1 MAHSKKQPISTDSF
15 VRSFRES
22 SPYIHRFRGQTFVIN
37 FGGDAL
43 ADGSIRGLVHDMAL
57 LNSLGINVVLV
68 HGAGPQIDAAL
79 SAHHLHTERVNG
91 KRVTSPEAMAVLR
104 EAVGGARLV
113 VEAALSEGQM
123 GSPMAHAGLQVVS
136 GNFIIAQPLGVL
148 NGVDY
153 QCTGQVRRVA
163 AEVIKRHLDADA
175 IVLLSPIGV
184 SPTGTL
190 FNIRAEEVA
199 VAAAIALGAA
209 KLIFYMDS
217 EGVLDAEGQLLRQI
231 TTSEIPEL
239 LQRPDIQGDLR
250 EHLQSAGIA
259 CARAVERVHLISRH
273 VDGALLRE
281 LFTRDGLGTLLSRD
295 AFEHVRQATVADIPG
310 ILELIRP
317 MEERGILVKRSRE
330 RLEMEAEKFVV
341 MERDSKI
348 IGCAAVYPYPEQ
360 GMAEVACL
368 AVDSRYQ
375 RQGRGEHLLEY
386 CQKWAQE
393 QQLKQIFV
401 LSTQTTH
408 WFLERK
414 FRQGTLQELPVP
426 KQQLY
431 NFQRR
436 SQVFFQ
442 TL

>member
-1 MAHSKKQPISTDSF
+1 MPADSF

-37 FGGDAL
+37 FGGDAI
-43 ADGSIRGLVHDMAL
+43 ADGSIRVLAHDIAL

-79 SAHHLHTERVNG
+79 QLHGLQTQRIHG
-91 KRVTSPEAMAVLR
+91 KRITSPEAMQVLR

-123 GSPMAHAGLQVVS
+123 GSPMAHAGLQVIS
-136 GNFIIAQPLGVL
+136 GNFIIAQPLGIL
-148 NGVDY
+148 DGVDY
-153 QCTGQVRRVA
+153 QSTGKVRRVA
-163 AEVIKRHLDADA
+163 SEAMERHLAADE

-209 KLIFYMDS
+209 KLVFYMD
-217 EGVLDAEGQLLRQI
+217 AEGIFDAQGNLLRQL
-231 TTSEIPEL
+231 TASEIPT
-239 LQRPDIQGDLR
+239 LQKRPDLPAEVH
-250 EHLQSAGIA
+250 EHLHSAATA
-259 CARAVERVHLISRH
+259 CAKGVERVHLISRH

-281 LFTRDGLGTLLSRD
+281 LFTRDGLGTLISRD
-295 AFEHVRQATVADIPG
+295 SFEHMRMATVTDIPG
-310 ILELIRP
+310 ILALIRP
-317 MEERGILVKRSRE
+317 LEKKGILVKRNRE
-330 RLEMEAEKFVV
+330 RLEMEADHFVV
-341 MERDSKI
+341 MERDGKI
-348 IGCAAVYPYPEQ
+348 IGCAAIYPYPEQ

-368 AVDSRYQ
+368 AVDSLYR
-375 RQGRGEHLLEY
+375 RQGRGESLLAFCEN
-386 CQKWAQE
+386 WARE
-393 QQLKQIFV
+393 RQLSRIFV

-414 FRQGTLQELPVP
+414 FRQGTLAELPVP
-426 KQQLY
+426 RQQLY

-442 TL
+442 DL

>member
-1 MAHSKKQPISTDSF
+1 MPADSF

-37 FGGDAL
+37 FGGDAI
-43 ADGSIRGLVHDMAL
+43 ADGSIRVLAHDIAL

-79 SAHHLHTERVNG
+79 QIHGLQTQRIHG
-91 KRVTSPEAMAVLR
+91 KRITSPEAMQVLR

-136 GNFIIAQPLGVL
+136 GNFIIAQPLGIL
-148 NGVDY
+148 DGVDY
-153 QCTGQVRRVA
+153 QSTGKVRRVA
-163 AEVIKRHLDADA
+163 SEVMKRHLAADE

-209 KLIFYMDS
+209 KLVFYMD
-217 EGVLDAEGQLLRQI
+217 AEGILDEQGHLLRQL
-231 TTSEIPEL
+231 TASEIPTL
-239 LQRPDIQGDLR
+239 LERDDLSTEVR
-250 EHLQSAGIA
+250 EHLHSARTV
-259 CARAVERVHLISRH
+259 CAKGVERIHLISRH

-281 LFTRDGLGTLLSRD
+281 LFTRDGLGTLISRD
-295 AFEHVRQATVADIPG
+295 SFEHMRMATVADIPG
-310 ILELIRP
+310 ILALIRP
-317 MEERGILVKRSRE
+317 LEKKGILVKRNRE
-330 RLEMEAEKFVV
+330 RLEMEADHFVV
-341 MERDSKI
+341 MERDGKI
-348 IGCAAVYPYPEQ
+348 IGCAAIYTYPEQ

-368 AVDSRYQ
+368 AVDSLYR
-375 RQGRGEHLLEY
+375 RQGRGERLLAFCEH
-386 CQKWAQE
+386 WARE
-393 QQLKQIFV
+393 RQLSRIFV

-414 FRQGTLQELPVP
+414 FRQGTLADLPVP
-426 KQQLY
+426 RQQLY

>member
-1 MAHSKKQPISTDSF
+1 MPADSF

-37 FGGDAL
+37 FGGDAI
-43 ADGSIRGLVHDMAL
+43 ADGSIRGLAHDIAL

-79 SAHHLHTERVNG
+79 QIHGLHTERVNG
-91 KRVTSPEAMAVLR
+91 KRITSPEAMQVLR

-123 GSPMAHAGLQVVS
+123 GSPMAHAGLQVIS
-136 GNFIIAQPLGVL
+136 GNFIIAQPLGIL
-148 NGVDY
+148 DGVDY
-153 QCTGQVRRVA
+153 QSTGQVRRVA
-163 AEVIKRHLDADA
+163 KEAIERHLAADE

-199 VAAAIALGAA
+199 VAAAITLRAA
-209 KLIFYMDS
+209 KLVFYTDA
-217 EGVLDAEGQLLRQI
+217 EGVLDSAGVLLRQI
-231 TTSEIPEL
+231 TSSEIPAVL
-239 LQRPDIQGDLR
+239 DRSDLTQAVR
-250 EHLQSAGIA
+250 EHLQSAASA
-259 CARAVERVHLISRH
+259 CARGVERVHLISRH

-281 LFTRDGLGTLLSRD
+281 LFTRDGLGTLISRD
-295 AFEHVRQATVADIPG
+295 SFEHLRMATAADIPG

-317 MEERGILVKRSRE
+317 MEEKGILVKRSRE
-330 RLEMEAEKFVV
+330 RLEMEADHFVV
-341 MERDSKI
+341 MERDAKI
-348 IGCAAVYPYPEQ
+348 IGCAAIYPYPEQ

-368 AVDSRYQ
+368 AVDSRYR
-375 RQGRGEHLLEY
+375 RQGRGEKLMAFCET
-386 CQKWAQE
+386 WARE
-393 QQLKQIFV
+393 HQLGQIFV

-408 WFLERK
+408 WFLERR
-414 FRQGTLQELPVP
+414 FRQGTLEELPVP
-426 KQQLY
+426 RQQLY

-436 SQVFFQ
+436 SQVFF
-442 TL
+442 LSF